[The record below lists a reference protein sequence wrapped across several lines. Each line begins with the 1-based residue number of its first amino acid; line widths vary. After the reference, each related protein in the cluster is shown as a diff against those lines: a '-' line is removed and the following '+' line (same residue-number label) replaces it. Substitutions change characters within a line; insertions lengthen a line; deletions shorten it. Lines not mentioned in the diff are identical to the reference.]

1 MHALLDRAL
10 AAARQLRASDIH
22 LKAGLA
28 PVLRID
34 GELRTLSDVPPLS
47 REFLQTLALS
57 LLNDRRRE
65 ILDRTGDVAMSLT
78 APDGSRQRLQMSQYR
93 GGTAIA
99 VRLVPAQVPSLDKLG
114 LPEAVGGLLAPGS
127 GLVLVAGAGGAGK
140 TTTLAA
146 LANEINGDRACHIVS
161 IEDPVEIVL
170 PDRRSVVVQREL
182 GLDAPSTGAALRA
195 ALRQDVDVLFLGD
208 LRDAESIEL
217 ATFAAETGRLVLVG
231 VGARD
236 ATSAVD
242 RLAELGGAERAG
254 LRGRIAH
261 VLRGIVAQ
269 RLVRRADGRGR
280 VAAVELLLCDDELRT
295 GLAAANVLATRAALT
310 AGRPAGSQS
319 FDAAL
324 VGLARARRI
333 SPKDAVAQ
341 ATDGAAVS
349 AAIAIDHLDANAE
362 TAADES
368 AQAAVEDDA
377 RPD

>member
-1 MHALLDRAL
+1 MHSLLDRAL

-34 GELRTLSDVPPLS
+34 GDLRTLSDVPPLS

-65 ILDRTGDVAMSLT
+65 ILERTGDVAMSLT
-78 APDGSRQRLQMSQYR
+78 APDGSRQRLQVSQYR

-99 VRLVPAQVPSLDKLG
+99 VRLVSAQVPSLDKLG
-114 LPEAVGGLLAPGS
+114 LPEAVAGLVEPGA
-127 GLVLVAGAGGAGK
+127 GLVLVAGPGGAGK

-146 LANEINGDRACHIVS
+146 LVNEINGARACHIISV
-161 IEDPVEIVL
+161 EDPVEIVV
-170 PDRRSVVVQREL
+170 PDRRSVIVQREV
-182 GLDAPSTGAALRA
+182 GLDAPSTAAALRA
-195 ALRQDVDVLFLGD
+195 ALRQDGDVLVVGD
-208 LRDAESIEL
+208 LRDAESVEL

-231 VGARD
+231 LGARD

-242 RLAELGGAERAG
+242 RLAELGGGER
-254 LRGRIAH
+254 LRGRLAH
-261 VLRGIVAQ
+261 ALRGIVAQ

-280 VAAVELLLCDDELRT
+280 LAVVELLLCDDETRT
-295 GLAAANVLATRAALT
+295 ALAAANVPAVRAALT

-324 VGLARARRI
+324 VALARARRV
-333 SPKDAVAQ
+333 SPKDAVAA
-341 ATDGAAVS
+341 ATDVAAVR
-349 AAIAIDHLDANAE
+349 AAVADLDDAKADRAG
-362 TAADES
+362 AADES
-368 AQAAVEDDA
+368 EQAAVEDDA